1 MLSENAGDLTTASL
15 SFSGFCLGS
24 VPWGP
29 AVLTLLL
36 LPAGLDMDRVTASG
50 RVSWLK
56 I

>member
-1 MLSENAGDLTTASL
+1 MLSENAGDLTTAS
-15 SFSGFCLGS
+15 LGS

-36 LPAGLDMDRVTASG
+36 LPAGLDMDRVTALG

>member
-24 VPWGP
+24 VPCGP

-36 LPAGLDMDRVTASG
+36 LPAGLEMGGSLLRVETPG
-50 RVSWLK
+50 
-56 I
+56 